1 MATTNTTTKMLS
13 MKLLIDRNAKRLL
26 FAEASKDAV
35 DFLFSLLALP
45 LAAAVK
51 LLGKDDIAGSVGNLY
66 GSVESLDCTYVLPG
80 PAKDALLRP
89 AVPSSPD
96 GAALLRLPPPPPP
109 PHGRSLVM
117 YRCTSIFNSSCRTY
131 ITDAYGK
138 ACPTCGNQMAA
149 AAQYLPP
156 AGGQVAAAAGFVQ
169 GVVTYTVMD
178 DLTVTPMSAIS
189 SFTLLNAFAVTDLA
203 ALQEKTVQLGYNEG
217 LEILMASL
225 QSKTVLTDVF
235 LGRKGPGGGCGGDAR
250 SGAYSL
256 FA

>member
-26 FAEASKDAV
+26 FAEASKDVV

-80 PAKDALLRP
+80 AAKDALLRP

-96 GAALLRLPPPPPP
+96 GAALLRLPPPPP

-138 ACPTCGNQMAA
+138 ACPTCGNRMAA

-156 AGGQVAAAAGFVQ
+156 TGQTVAGAAAAGFVQ

-189 SFTLLNAFAVTDLA
+189 SFSLLNAFAVTDLA

-217 LEILMASL
+217 LEILRASL

-235 LGRKGPGGGCGGDAR
+235 LGRKGPGGGGDAR
-250 SGAYSL
+250 SGAYSM

>member
-26 FAEASKDAV
+26 FAEASKDVV
-35 DFLFSLLALP
+35 DFLFSLLVLP
-45 LAAAVK
+45 LATAAK

-66 GSVESLDCTYVLPG
+66 GSVEGLDYTYVLPG
-80 PAKDALLRP
+80 AAKDALLRP
-89 AVPSSPD
+89 AVLSSPD
-96 GAALLRLPPPPPP
+96 GASLLRLPPPAPPCGGQLP
-109 PHGRSLVM
+109 SSRSLMMM

-138 ACPTCGNQMAA
+138 ACPTCGNRMAA

-156 AGGQVAAAAGFVQ
+156 APAGGQTAGAAAGFVQ

-189 SFTLLNAFAVTDLA
+189 SFALLNAFAVTDLA

-217 LEILMASL
+217 LEILRASL

-235 LGRKGPGGGCGGDAR
+235 LGGKGPADA
-250 SGAYSL
+250 
-256 FA
+256 